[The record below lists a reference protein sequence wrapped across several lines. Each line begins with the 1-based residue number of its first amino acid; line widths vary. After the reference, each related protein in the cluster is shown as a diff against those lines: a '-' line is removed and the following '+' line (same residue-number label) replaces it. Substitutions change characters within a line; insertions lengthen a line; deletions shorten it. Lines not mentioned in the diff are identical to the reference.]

1 MRLSLRFIIPLFLA
15 LGALAYAVVPLVDKL
30 ALQWFERDLDLRA
43 TLIASTVQEPLRD
56 LIRAGNRT
64 RLLQFFTRIS
74 QDERLYA
81 VGFCP
86 MGLGE
91 PIATPTLPT
100 EIRRSEEHTSEL
112 QSQSNLVC
120 RLLLE
125 KKKTNTPLPR
135 LHGPLY
141 GICDPP
147 APKQTRKCLLSAT
160 IYAIPAERHRLS
172 CARRHVLAYKP
183 PPTV

>member
-56 LIRAGNRT
+56 LIRAGNRS

-81 VGFCP
+81 VGLCP

-91 PIATPTLPT
+91 PIATPTLPA
-100 EIRRSEEHTSEL
+100 RSEEHTSEL
-112 QSQSNLVC
+112 QSL
-120 RLLLE
+120 R
-125 KKKTNTPLPR
+125 
-135 LHGPLY
+135 
-141 GICDPP
+141 
-147 APKQTRKCLLSAT
+147 T
-160 IYAIPAERHRLS
+160 IS
-172 CARRHVLAYKP
+172 
-183 PPTV
+183 

>member
-91 PIATPTLPT
+91 PIATPTLPA
-100 EIRRSEEHTSEL
+100 EIRRARRDSGAGARHEL
-112 QSQSNLVC
+112 RGAAQRRDPQIP
-120 RLLLE
+120 LLFLRR
-125 KKKTNTPLPR
+125 PR
-135 LHGPLY
+135 GHRRPHHG
-141 GICDPP
+141 
-147 APKQTRKCLLSAT
+147 RHR
-160 IYAIPAERHRLS
+160 PAELARLGPRS
-172 CARRHVLAYKP
+172 PRAVRGEGLVRPSDGREVREIPEL
-183 PPTV
+183 

>member
-91 PIATPTLPT
+91 PTAAPAVP
-100 EIRRSEEHTSEL
+100 EGD
-112 QSQSNLVC
+112 
-120 RLLLE
+120 
-125 KKKTNTPLPR
+125 PR
-135 LHGPLY
+135 
-141 GICDPP
+141 
-147 APKQTRKCLLSAT
+147 
-160 IYAIPAERHRLS
+160 
-172 CARRHVLAYKP
+172 P
-183 PPTV
+183 PPGAVLEPLGTAAPESRRPAARLGPVPRG

>member
-64 RLLQFFTRIS
+64 RLLQFFTPIS

-81 VGFCP
+81 VGEP
-86 MGLGE
+86 GEKLEQPGAGAGSALIPQGLQIG
-91 PIATPTLPT
+91 
-100 EIRRSEEHTSEL
+100 R
-112 QSQSNLVC
+112 
-120 RLLLE
+120 
-125 KKKTNTPLPR
+125 
-135 LHGPLY
+135 
-141 GICDPP
+141 
-147 APKQTRKCLLSAT
+147 APGCT
-160 IYAIPAERHRLS
+160 
-172 CARRHVLAYKP
+172 
-183 PPTV
+183 

>member
-15 LGALAYAVVPLVDKL
+15 LGALAYAVVALVDKL

-100 EIRRSEEHTSEL
+100 AIRCARLEPYWSPSGQLPQSPDGPLLVSVRSLAVQGAPAGPLVLVHDMSCVARRS
-112 QSQSNLVC
+112 
-120 RLLLE
+120 
-125 KKKTNTPLPR
+125 
-135 LHGPLY
+135 
-141 GICDPP
+141 
-147 APKQTRKCLLSAT
+147 AATRKSAFSSVH
-160 IYAIPAERHRLS
+160 PP
-172 CARRHVLAYKP
+172 RRS
-183 PPTV
+183 

>member
-91 PIATPTLPT
+91 PIATAAP
-100 EIRRSEEHTSEL
+100 ESRRPAA
-112 QSQSNLVC
+112 
-120 RLLLE
+120 RLG
-125 KKKTNTPLPR
+125 PVPR
-135 LHGPLY
+135 G
-141 GICDPP
+141 
-147 APKQTRKCLLSAT
+147 
-160 IYAIPAERHRLS
+160 
-172 CARRHVLAYKP
+172 
-183 PPTV
+183 

>member
-56 LIRAGNRT
+56 LIRAGDRT

-91 PIATPTLPT
+91 PIATPTLPA
-100 EIRRSEEHTSEL
+100 EIRCARLEPYSSPSGQLL
-112 QSQSNLVC
+112 QS
-120 RLLLE
+120 
-125 KKKTNTPLPR
+125 PD
-135 LHGPLY
+135 GPLL
-141 GICDPP
+141 GPLRTRPDAGAP
-147 APKQTRKCLLSAT
+147 ATTQGAAGLGSTCPSGL
-160 IYAIPAERHRLS
+160 E
-172 CARRHVLAYKP
+172 
-183 PPTV
+183 